1 MMTVNTEYDGFIA
14 KVLITSDSGNEIDLL
29 SREFRIDIGDRLKA
43 MGSLTDFLN
52 NQPTD
57 EDTDDE
63 KQTKHA
69 AQMELIKELSTPILQ
84 ISSENYRE
92 YCNSDDESL
101 ARNGVQFWLSN
112 DKREMSMRFIP
123 KNIIQGEVYNFSWA
137 ALLVVVGFDFKN
149 TVRFDL
155 ALMPRLITG
164 DIVKKDPTAQDP
176 ALDPPGS
183 SSAYRPDY
191 PFNGELDVDN
201 LYLNNGDGCSSLPT
215 PIYTVKS
222 SAFMCDDL
230 REFGADD
237 FDWTKFKSDLYNGA
251 AQSGIPI
258 PYRIC
263 GSDNVDDF
271 PRPEMQNI
279 EMIPGVPAST
289 LSGVYVYDIE
299 QDIEVSA
306 AEGHDPIKFAKNSV
320 RLSLAI

>member
-43 MGSLTDFLN
+43 MGSITDFLN

-57 EDTDDE
+57 EDTDEE

-137 ALLVVVGFDFKN
+137 ALLVIVGFDFKN
-149 TVRFDL
+149 TVKFDL

-164 DIVKKDPTAQDP
+164 PIVVAENNPYTEP
-176 ALDPPGS
+176 VL
-183 SSAYRPDY
+183 SAASARPDY

-201 LYLNNGDGCSSLPT
+201 LYLNNGDECASQHT
-215 PIYTVKS
+215 PLYTVKS

-237 FDWTKFKSDLYNGA
+237 FDWTKFRSDLYNGA

-263 GSDNVDDF
+263 GSDNVEDF
-271 PRPEMQNI
+271 PRPEKQNI
-279 EMIPGVPAST
+279 EMIPGIPAST

-306 AEGHDPIKFAKNSV
+306 AEGRDPITFAKNSV